1 MNRVA
6 GPRLVVG
13 AVRKSFGATRALDG
27 ASFTVDAG
35 EVHAL
40 LGENGAGKSTLLAIL
55 AGATTADAGTITL
68 DGRAFSPRTPAAAR
82 TAGVVM
88 VHQELSLCPHLT
100 VAENVVL
107 GDEPSHFGIVSAH
120 EQHERTRRALE
131 RVAGASRLDPS
142 ARVDSLSP
150 ADQQLV
156 EIARALARDSCRL
169 LILDEPTSSLTATD
183 TARLLGLVR
192 SLAASGVAVLYV
204 SHFLEEVRD
213 VASRYTVLRDGRS
226 TASGSVMETSTED
239 LISAIAGRK
248 VDQRSARA
256 ARPPGDVALSV
267 RDLVVERAAGRPVT
281 ATFDLRRGEVLGLA
295 GLVGAGRTELTRA
308 IFGLDRVAGGEV
320 RVGTLIGT
328 PSPIRSLGRG
338 VGMLSEDRKREGL
351 ALGLS
356 IADNVTM
363 SRMPRVSSPAA
374 RAAIAARWV
383 QELGIRASNPDQ
395 RVDELSGGNQQKVA
409 IARLLNHDVDVLL
422 LDEPTRGVDVAS
434 KEQIYALIDALAVRG
449 KAILVVSSY
458 VPELLALC
466 DRIAV
471 MHRGELGV
479 ARPVNEW
486 TEHAVIAAAAGA

>member
-1 MNRVA
+1 MNRVR
-6 GPRLVVG
+6 GPRLVVD
-13 AVRKSFGATRALDG
+13 AVRKSFGATHALEG
-27 ASFTVDAG
+27 ASLTVDAG

-55 AGATTADAGTITL
+55 AGATTADAGSVTL
-68 DGRAFSPRTPAAAR
+68 DGHAFAPHTPAEAR

-88 VHQELSLCPHLT
+88 VHQELSLCPHMT
-100 VAENVVL
+100 VAENVFL
-107 GDEPSHFGIVSAH
+107 GDEPSRFGIVSARV
-120 EQHERTRRALE
+120 QTDRARRALE
-131 RVAGASRLDPS
+131 RVAGASRLDPDQ
-142 ARVDSLSP
+142 RVDSLSP

-156 EIARALARDSCRL
+156 EIARAVARDSCRL
-169 LILDEPTSSLTATD
+169 LVLDEPTSSLTAMD
-183 TARLLGLVR
+183 AARLLGLVR

-204 SHFLEEVRD
+204 SHFLEEVRA

-226 TASGSVMETSTED
+226 VASGSVADTSTEE

-248 VDQRSARA
+248 VDQRSARV
-256 ARPPGDVALSV
+256 ARPSGEVALAV
-267 RDLVVERAAGRPVT
+267 RGVVVERSAGRAVT
-281 ATFDLRRGEVLGLA
+281 ASFDLCRGEVLGLA

-308 IFGLDRVAGGEV
+308 IFGLDRVSRGEV
-320 RVGTLIGT
+320 RVGTLGGA
-328 PSPIRSLGRG
+328 PSPVRSLARG

-363 SRMPRVSSPAA
+363 SRAPAVSSPVG
-374 RAAIAARWV
+374 RAKVAARWIA
-383 QELGIRASNPDQ
+383 ELGIRASEPDQ
-395 RVDELSGGNQQKVA
+395 RASELSGGNQQKVA
-409 IARLLNHDVDVLL
+409 LARLLNHDVDVLL

-434 KEQIYALIDALAVRG
+434 KEQIYALIDALAARG

-471 MHRGELGV
+471 MHRGELGE
-479 ARPVNEW
+479 ARPTKSW
-486 TEHAVIAAAAGA
+486 TEHALIAAAAGA